1 MSRLQEASKENRI
14 KALIE
19 LRDLLA
25 EHIDNCQS
33 NRDLAALSRQ
43 FVQVLAEIDELNGSK
58 NENTVSLTDFRGK
71 LKVVG
76 I

>member
-1 MSRLQEASKENRI
+1 MSVKTAAKENRI
-14 KALIE
+14 KALVE

-25 EHIDNCQS
+25 EHLDKCNS
-33 NRDLAALSRQ
+33 DRDLAALSRQ

-58 NENTVSLTDFRGK
+58 DNNTVSLTDFRAK

-76 I
+76 K